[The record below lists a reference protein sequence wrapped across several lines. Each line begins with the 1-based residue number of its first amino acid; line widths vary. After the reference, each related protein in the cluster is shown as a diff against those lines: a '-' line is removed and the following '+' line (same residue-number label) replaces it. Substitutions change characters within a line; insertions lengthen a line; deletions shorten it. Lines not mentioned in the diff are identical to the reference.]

1 MVLPEQPDD
10 VGKGGN
16 DKGEKMGS
24 AGGRLPYAIEIA
36 Q

>member
-1 MVLPEQPDD
+1 MVLHEQPDD

-16 DKGEKMGS
+16 DKSEKMGN
-24 AGGRLPYAIEIA
+24 AGGLLPYAIEIA